1 MPWVYLLL
9 ALGALAIALKTT
21 SSALAIAC
29 LLAALVLLLFWVL
42 GLLASRVEAGSRDAS
57 MIVDPMELKRL
68 REQAEARRLAQSAGR
83 DASSSAPSAE

>member
-9 ALGALAIALKTT
+9 ALAALALALVSKSTVLT
-21 SSALAIAC
+21 ILA

-57 MIVDPMELKRL
+57 MMVDPMELRRL
-68 REQAEARRLAQSAGR
+68 REQAEARRLAQADGR
-83 DASSSAPSAE
+83 DASASPPAE

>member
-29 LLAALVLLLFWVL
+29 LLAALVLLLFRVL

-83 DASSSAPSAE
+83 DASSSATSTE